1 MKNLFRIARITLR
14 FKKALFFNLGF
25 NVLGMFF
32 SLFSFAMIIPLL
44 RVIFN
49 SSNDAFEKMVLN
61 NDGHLEW
68 TKDGVLDYLN
78 FHLATKALNEGRY
91 DTLLWICLFLV
102 IMVFLKN
109 SFTFL
114 GNFFLSSLTHSSVK
128 AYRDDMYKKILM
140 LPMSFFSDEKK
151 GDLLSRFS
159 TDLKELEIAIKATTN
174 AIYKDPFYVIGYLVT
189 LFLISTKLTLFIL
202 VFLPISGLVISKISS
217 GLKRRSKK
225 GQENLGSI
233 LSMTEETLFGLRI
246 IKSFNA
252 QSIMLDRFK
261 STSQTL
267 YQLMVGI
274 NRRVYM
280 ASPVSEFLGILATAG
295 VLLYGGSMVFDGVI
309 QPDVFIGYLILFS
322 QLINPFKSISKS
334 IYDSSQGIAALDR
347 IEDVI
352 EKDEKIINAKVPK
365 TIGVFSKEIV
375 FENVDFSYADELVL
389 QKISFSVKRG
399 ESVALVGHSGAGK
412 STLADLL
419 IRFYDINAG
428 EIKIDGKNIKEINIE
443 ELRGLMGVVTQDSI
457 IFNDTV
463 ANNIAFGSEKVDLS
477 AVQKAAQM
485 ANAHEF
491 IEGLENK
498 YDTVVGDAG
507 NKLSGGQKQRISI
520 ARALYKNPEI
530 LILDEATSSL
540 DTASE
545 KAVQQALD
553 RLMNNRT
560 SLVIAHRLSTIQNA
574 DKIIVLDKGKIVEMG
589 THKELLVN
597 NNYYKKF
604 IDLQSIK

>member
-14 FKKALFFNLGF
+14 FKNALFFNLGF

-68 TKDGVLDYLN
+68 TKDGIVDYLN
-78 FHLATKALNEGRY
+78 FHLATQALNEGRY
-91 DTLLWICLFLV
+91 ATLLWICLFLV
-102 IMVFLKN
+102 IMVFVKN

-128 AYRDDMYKKILM
+128 AFRDDMYKKILM

-202 VFLPISGLVISKISS
+202 VFLPISGFVISKISS

-252 QSIMLDRFK
+252 QTIMLDRFK

-280 ASPVSEFLGILATAG
+280 ASPISEFLGILATAG

-352 EKDEKIINAKVPK
+352 EKDEKIINAKTPK
-365 TIGVFSKEIV
+365 TIGGFSNEIV
-375 FENVDFSYADELVL
+375 FENVDFSYVDELVL

-419 IRFYDINAG
+419 IRFYDVNAG
-428 EIKIDGKNIKEINIE
+428 EIKIDGQNIKEINIE
-443 ELRGLMGVVTQDSI
+443 ELRDLMGVVTQDSI

-463 ANNIAFGSEKVDLS
+463 ANNIAFGSEKVDLN
-477 AVQKAAQM
+477 AVKKAAQM

-498 YDTVVGDAG
+498 YETIVGDAG

-545 KAVQQALD
+545 MAVQQALD
-553 RLMNNRT
+553 RLMSNRT